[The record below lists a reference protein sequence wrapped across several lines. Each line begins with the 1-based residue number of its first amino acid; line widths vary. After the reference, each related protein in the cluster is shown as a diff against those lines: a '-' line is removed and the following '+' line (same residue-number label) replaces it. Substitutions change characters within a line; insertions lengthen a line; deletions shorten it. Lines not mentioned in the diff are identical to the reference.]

1 MIKMGYLIGLNI
13 RKNKS
18 RVEIMSDFYSTLM
31 VMKEYEK
38 ELEYNSDPS
47 VRHYIQAVN
56 TVMNEMQAYI
66 DYLLMDEDSVD
77 GDDIKP

>member
-1 MIKMGYLIGLNI
+1 MKMVFPTGLNI
-13 RKNKS
+13 MKS
-18 RVEIMSDFYSTLM
+18 KLKVEIMSDFYSTLM
-31 VMKEYEK
+31 TMKEYEK

>member
-1 MIKMGYLIGLNI
+1 MA
-13 RKNKS
+13 
-18 RVEIMSDFYSTLM
+18 
-31 VMKEYEK
+31 MKEYEK

-47 VRHYIQAVN
+47 VRHYIKAFN
-56 TVMNEMQAYI
+56 TVMNDMQAYI

>member
-1 MIKMGYLIGLNI
+1 MVGWPKEDTVQ
-13 RKNKS
+13 NKS
-18 RVEIMSDFYSTLM
+18 RVETMSESYTVLM
-31 VMKEYEK
+31 AMKEYEK

-47 VRHYIQAVN
+47 VRHYIKAVN
-56 TVMNEMQAYI
+56 TVMNDMQAYI

>member
-1 MIKMGYLIGLNI
+1 
-13 RKNKS
+13 
-18 RVEIMSDFYSTLM
+18 MSDFYSTLM

-47 VRHYIQAVN
+47 IRYYIQAVN

>member
-1 MIKMGYLIGLNI
+1 
-13 RKNKS
+13 
-18 RVEIMSDFYSTLM
+18 MSDFYSTLM

-66 DYLLMDEDSVD
+66 DYLLMDEDRID

>member
-1 MIKMGYLIGLNI
+1 M
-13 RKNKS
+13 KS
-18 RVEIMSDFYSTLM
+18 KLKVEIMSDFYSTLM
-31 VMKEYEK
+31 TMKEYEK

-56 TVMNEMQAYI
+56 TVMIEMQAYL

>member
-1 MIKMGYLIGLNI
+1 MVGWLKEDIVQ
-13 RKNKS
+13 NKS
-18 RVEIMSDFYSTLM
+18 RVEIMSELYTVLM
-31 VMKEYEK
+31 TMKEYEK

-66 DYLLMDEDSVD
+66 DYLLMDEDSID